1 ITGTSSWKK
10 DADAAIRPTA
20 VVKQAS
26 STTPEKTMSP
36 AVPRE
41 ILDASDSTAAPSE
54 YCPLSGIFVPITP
67 SARYTISR
75 KKPASTAAIE
85 EYLTTV
91 LRSVTPWALKE
102 LTTMIA
108 AASAARESIGK
119 YPSRMPAVSGLLAY
133 SPVAA
138 AGSPLSCMKPST
150 ARMAIKASSS
160 GVRKLA
166 RVSATLPGNSTH
178 AKATAKKIAV

>member
-1 ITGTSSWKK
+1 HDALPISMIGPEKLRISSRPRLATVKPIRVKTTDHQRNLITGTSSWKK
-10 DADAAIRPTA
+10 DADDAIRPTA

-108 AASAARESIGK
+108 KAIAAMESIVK
-119 YPSRMPAVSGLLAY
+119 
-133 SPVAA
+133 
-138 AGSPLSCMKPST
+138 
-150 ARMAIKASSS
+150 
-160 GVRKLA
+160 
-166 RVSATLPGNSTH
+166 
-178 AKATAKKIAV
+178 